1 MATETIV
8 GTLTTISAS
17 YVNPYSGEILDVDG
31 DYYLN
36 IDTFYGTEADVND
49 TVFGNSYNQ
58 LWLLESDEGLQMFD
72 SVEFYYPASGDDIIL
87 LASADI
93 VLGDLTINGLDG
105 NDTIWSNAGNDTL
118 NGWNGNDTLNGGL
131 GDDHIYGDAGDDVL
145 LGDTGNDYLEGG
157 TEDDIM
163 NGGVG
168 DDEYVYNLSDGN
180 DIIVEGGGL
189 DKITM
194 GAGIT
199 LDDLTFTQ
207 VNSDLV
213 ISIDSGTI
221 ETLTVSLFYM
231 GVDAFVVEE
240 ISFADS
246 STFDLTSLIAINEPP
261 VANDESYLLDEDG
274 TLTDNVLDNDYD
286 PNPGDTLSVVSPG
299 TYATAEGGSVTI
311 ASNGMFTYTPAA
323 DFAGEDTFTYEV
335 SDGSASDTG
344 TVTLTV
350 NPINDGP
357 VAADDAYSVAED
369 GSVSGNILDNDTD
382 ADGDTLSV
390 TAGTYDTTHGTLV
403 LAENGDFTYTPDA
416 GYTGED
422 TFGYAV
428 TDGNGGVDVAD
439 VTFTVTNVN
448 DAPVAT
454 DDTFTGDEDAAIIGN
469 VLTNDTDADGDA
481 LTATAGTYATAE
493 GGSVTIAEDGTFTY
507 TPAENF
513 NGQDSFTY
521 EVTDGAESDTG
532 TVTLTVNPVN
542 DAPVAND
549 DTFTGSEDSM
559 IAGNV
564 LTNDADID
572 GDTLSVTAGTYATA
586 EGGSVT
592 IASNGMFTYTPA
604 ADFAGEDTFT
614 YEVSDGSA
622 SDTGTVT
629 LTVNPINDGPVAAD
643 DAYSVA
649 EDGSVSGNIL
659 DNDTDADG
667 DTLSVTAGTYDTT
680 HGTLV
685 LAENGDFTYTPDAGY
700 TGEDTFGY
708 AVTDGNGGV
717 DVADV
722 TFTVTNVNDAPVATD
737 DTFTGDEDAAIIG
750 NVLTNDTDADG
761 DALTATAGTY
771 ATAEGGSVTIAED
784 GTFTYTPAE
793 NFNGQDSFTY
803 EVTDGAESDTGTVT
817 LTVNPVNDAPV
828 ANDDTFTGSE
838 DSMIAGNVLTNDA
851 DIDGDT
857 LSVTAGTYATAEGG
871 SVTIASNGMFTYTP
885 AADFAGEDTFTYE
898 VSDGSASDTGT
909 VTLTVNPINDGPVA
923 ADDAYSVAEDGSVSG
938 NILDNDTD
946 ADGDTLSVTAGTY
959 DTTHGTLVLAE
970 NGDFT
975 YTPDAGYTGEDT
987 FGYAVTD
994 GNGGVDVADVTF
1006 TVTNVNDAPVATDDT
1021 FTGDED
1027 AAIIGNVLTNDT
1039 DADGD
1044 ALTATAGTYATA
1056 EGGSVTIA
1064 EDGTFTYTPAENFN
1078 GQDSFTYEVTDGA
1091 ESDTGT
1097 VTLTVNPVNDAP
1109 VANDDTFTGSEDS
1122 MIAGN
1127 VLTNDA
1133 DIDGDTLSVTA
1144 GTYATAE
1151 GGSVTIASNGMFTYT
1166 PAADFAGE
1174 DTFTY
1179 EVSDGSASDTGTV
1192 TLTVNPINDGPVAA
1206 DDAYSVAEDGSVS
1219 GNILDN
1225 DTDAD
1230 GDTLSVTAGTYDTT
1244 HGTLVLAE
1252 NGDFTYTPDAGYTGE
1267 DTFGYAVTDGNGGV
1281 DVADVTFTV
1290 TNVNDAPVATDDT
1303 FTGDEDAAI
1312 IGNVLT
1318 NDTDADGDALT
1329 ATAGTYATAEGGSVT
1344 IAEDGTFTYTPAENF
1359 NGQDSFTYEV
1369 TDGAESD
1376 TGTVTLTVN
1385 PVNDAPVANDD
1396 TFTGSEDSMIAGNVL
1411 TNDADIDGDTLSV
1424 TAGTYATAEGG
1435 SVTIAS
1441 NGMFTYTPAADFA
1454 GEDTFTYEVSDGSA
1468 SDTGTVTLTV
1478 NPINDGPVAADDAY
1492 SVAEDGSVSGNILD
1506 NDTDADGDTL
1516 SVTAGTYDTTHGTL
1530 VLAENGDFTYTPD
1543 AGYTGEDTF
1552 GYAVTDGNGGVDV
1565 ADVTFTVTNVNDAP
1579 VATDDTFTGDEDAA
1593 IIGNVLTNDTDADGD
1608 ALTATAGTYATA
1620 EGGSVTIAED
1630 GTFTYTPAEN
1640 FNGQDSFTYEV
1651 TDGAESDTGTVT
1663 LTVNPVNDAPVAN
1676 DDTFTGSEDSMIAGN
1691 VLTNDADID
1700 GDTLSVT
1707 AGTYATAEGGSVTIA
1722 SNGMFTYTPAADFA
1736 GEDTFTYEV
1745 SDGSASDTG
1754 TVTLTVNPI
1763 NDGPVAADDAY
1774 SVAEDGS
1781 VSGNILDNDTDADG
1795 DTLSVTAGTYDT
1807 THGTLV
1813 LAENGD
1819 FTYTP
1824 DAGYTGEDTFGYAVT
1839 DGNGGV
1845 DVADVTFTVTNVND
1859 APVATDDTFT
1869 GDEDAAIIGNVL
1881 TNDTDADGDA
1891 LTATAGTYATA
1902 EGGSVTIA
1910 EDGTFT
1916 YTPAENFNGQDSFT
1930 YEVTD
1935 GAESDTGTV
1944 TLTVNPVND
1953 APVANDDTFTGSED
1967 SMIAGNVL
1975 TNDADI
1981 DGDALAVVSGT
1992 FATNHGVVT
2001 IEENGMFSYTPDS
2014 GYVGEDSFTYE
2025 VTDGNGGMDT
2035 ALVTLTLEDS
2045 GTPNYITGTNGRN
2058 TLHGTDGDDVIDGL
2072 GGRDTLYGYDG
2083 DDVLYGGSGTDRL
2096 YGGNGEDDLYGGSG
2110 TDRLY
2115 GGNGDDFLDGGSG
2128 RDLLHGDAGND
2139 TLYGG
2144 SGNDDLSG
2152 GTGDDTL
2159 FGGTGRDWLEGG
2171 SGDDILYGESG
2182 TDYLFGDNGDD
2193 TLYGG
2198 SGNDLLVGGSGDDI
2212 ISGGAGNDVLM
2223 DTSGH
2228 DTFILGEGHDSVMS
2242 SGTGDSFVYEVMDSR
2257 VDTIMGFSLGENGDT
2272 LDISNILSGY
2282 DPLSDDISDF
2292 VRVTSNFFETRVAVD
2307 VDGGGNH
2314 FITIASL
2321 VFVNAEM
2328 LMI

>member
-1 MATETIV
+1 M
-8 GTLTTISAS
+8 
-17 YVNPYSGEILDVDG
+17 
-31 DYYLN
+31 
-36 IDTFYGTEADVND
+36 
-49 TVFGNSYNQ
+49 
-58 LWLLESDEGLQMFD
+58 
-72 SVEFYYPASGDDIIL
+72 
-87 LASADI
+87 
-93 VLGDLTINGLDG
+93 
-105 NDTIWSNAGNDTL
+105 
-118 NGWNGNDTLNGGL
+118 
-131 GDDHIYGDAGDDVL
+131 
-145 LGDTGNDYLEGG
+145 
-157 TEDDIM
+157 
-163 NGGVG
+163 
-168 DDEYVYNLSDGN
+168 
-180 DIIVEGGGL
+180 
-189 DKITM
+189 
-194 GAGIT
+194 
-199 LDDLTFTQ
+199 
-207 VNSDLV
+207 
-213 ISIDSGTI
+213 
-221 ETLTVSLFYM
+221 
-231 GVDAFVVEE
+231 
-240 ISFADS
+240 
-246 STFDLTSLIAINEPP
+246 
-261 VANDESYLLDEDG
+261 
-274 TLTDNVLDNDYD
+274 
-286 PNPGDTLSVVSPG
+286 
-299 TYATAEGGSVTI
+299 
-311 ASNGMFTYTPAA
+311 
-323 DFAGEDTFTYEV
+323 
-335 SDGSASDTG
+335 
-344 TVTLTV
+344 
-350 NPINDGP
+350 
-357 VAADDAYSVAED
+357 
-369 GSVSGNILDNDTD
+369 
-382 ADGDTLSV
+382 
-390 TAGTYDTTHGTLV
+390 
-403 LAENGDFTYTPDA
+403 
-416 GYTGED
+416 
-422 TFGYAV
+422 
-428 TDGNGGVDVAD
+428 
-439 VTFTVTNVN
+439 
-448 DAPVAT
+448 
-454 DDTFTGDEDAAIIGN
+454 
-469 VLTNDTDADGDA
+469 
-481 LTATAGTYATAE
+481 
-493 GGSVTIAEDGTFTY
+493 
-507 TPAENF
+507 
-513 NGQDSFTY
+513 
-521 EVTDGAESDTG
+521 
-532 TVTLTVNPVN
+532 
-542 DAPVAND
+542 
-549 DTFTGSEDSM
+549 
-559 IAGNV
+559 
-564 LTNDADID
+564 
-572 GDTLSVTAGTYATA
+572 
-586 EGGSVT
+586 
-592 IASNGMFTYTPA
+592 
-604 ADFAGEDTFT
+604 
-614 YEVSDGSA
+614 
-622 SDTGTVT
+622 
-629 LTVNPINDGPVAAD
+629 
-643 DAYSVA
+643 
-649 EDGSVSGNIL
+649 
-659 DNDTDADG
+659 
-667 DTLSVTAGTYDTT
+667 
-680 HGTLV
+680 
-685 LAENGDFTYTPDAGY
+685 
-700 TGEDTFGY
+700 
-708 AVTDGNGGV
+708 
-717 DVADV
+717 
-722 TFTVTNVNDAPVATD
+722 
-737 DTFTGDEDAAIIG
+737 
-750 NVLTNDTDADG
+750 
-761 DALTATAGTY
+761 
-771 ATAEGGSVTIAED
+771 
-784 GTFTYTPAE
+784 
-793 NFNGQDSFTY
+793 
-803 EVTDGAESDTGTVT
+803 
-817 LTVNPVNDAPV
+817 
-828 ANDDTFTGSE
+828 
-838 DSMIAGNVLTNDA
+838 
-851 DIDGDT
+851 
-857 LSVTAGTYATAEGG
+857 
-871 SVTIASNGMFTYTP
+871 
-885 AADFAGEDTFTYE
+885 
-898 VSDGSASDTGT
+898 
-909 VTLTVNPINDGPVA
+909 
-923 ADDAYSVAEDGSVSG
+923 
-938 NILDNDTD
+938 
-946 ADGDTLSVTAGTY
+946 
-959 DTTHGTLVLAE
+959 
-970 NGDFT
+970 
-975 YTPDAGYTGEDT
+975 
-987 FGYAVTD
+987 
-994 GNGGVDVADVTF
+994 
-1006 TVTNVNDAPVATDDT
+1006 
-1021 FTGDED
+1021 
-1027 AAIIGNVLTNDT
+1027 
-1039 DADGD
+1039 
-1044 ALTATAGTYATA
+1044 
-1056 EGGSVTIA
+1056 
-1064 EDGTFTYTPAENFN
+1064 
-1078 GQDSFTYEVTDGA
+1078 
-1091 ESDTGT
+1091 
-1097 VTLTVNPVNDAP
+1097 
-1109 VANDDTFTGSEDS
+1109 
-1122 MIAGN
+1122 
-1127 VLTNDA
+1127 
-1133 DIDGDTLSVTA
+1133 
-1144 GTYATAE
+1144 
-1151 GGSVTIASNGMFTYT
+1151 
-1166 PAADFAGE
+1166 
-1174 DTFTY
+1174 
-1179 EVSDGSASDTGTV
+1179 
-1192 TLTVNPINDGPVAA
+1192 
-1206 DDAYSVAEDGSVS
+1206 
-1219 GNILDN
+1219 
-1225 DTDAD
+1225 
-1230 GDTLSVTAGTYDTT
+1230 
-1244 HGTLVLAE
+1244 
-1252 NGDFTYTPDAGYTGE
+1252 
-1267 DTFGYAVTDGNGGV
+1267 
-1281 DVADVTFTV
+1281 TFTV

-2292 VRVTSNFFETRVAVD
+2292 VRVTSNFFETQVAVD

-2321 VFVNAEM
+2321 VFVNAGDVDD
-2328 LMI
+2328 MIDSGNLVV